1 MASSN
6 LDYDDTHAA
15 DVNVKPRRSRSG
27 TRAGTRVGS
36 RRSTRV
42 PSGRAVGATRTSERG
57 RCKRMSNR
65 ARSSSA
71 SSETKKGSSLSGQHE
86 KREGQGEK
94 KLKQKTLNGGTS
106 KLIWPFIL

>member
-27 TRAGTRVGS
+27 TRVGS

-42 PSGRAVGATRTSERG
+42 RSGRAVGATRTSERG